1 MTDHILI
8 GHFLLRSEA
17 AQRAG
22 ISKEELVRRPDLLHI
37 GGTWLEEVY
46 FEFQFDEF
54 GVRRDLASVIQP
66 LRLTFD
72 DLTIAEW
79 LARPNELLAGA
90 TPLRKLLTGGSVDQL
105 TMAAEHIGQSD
116 RPVTAE
122 SERGTRHRVPLP
134 TSSSAQDEEGASDR
148 RFDQRHQSA
157 AS

>member
-22 ISKEELVRRPDLLHI
+22 ISNDELARRPDLLHI

-54 GVRRDLASVIQP
+54 GVRRDLASVVQL
-66 LRLTFD
+66 LRRSFD

-79 LARPNELLAGA
+79 LARPNEELGGA
-90 TPLRKLLTGGSVDQL
+90 TPLRRVVTGGNTVQL
-105 TMAAEHIGQSD
+105 VRAAKRWADVAG
-116 RPVTAE
+116 
-122 SERGTRHRVPLP
+122 RG
-134 TSSSAQDEEGASDR
+134 A
-148 RFDQRHQSA
+148 
-157 AS
+157 

>member
-54 GVRRDLASVIQP
+54 GIRRTLGSVVQQ
-66 LRLTFD
+66 LRRNSD

-79 LARPNELLAGA
+79 LARPNEELGGA
-90 TPLRKLLTGGSVDQL
+90 TPLRMLLAGSSNGQL
-105 TMAAEHIGQSD
+105 ARAVESVGRRQS
-116 RPVTAE
+116 
-122 SERGTRHRVPLP
+122 
-134 TSSSAQDEEGASDR
+134 
-148 RFDQRHQSA
+148 QR
-157 AS
+157 